1 MTINNDLF
9 IRQPLSFEIP
19 NDGVTNVDRP
29 ADSNQWDVLKYEL
42 ESFVCEGEYEH
53 GLQRILDSYIG
64 HRNLKTQPAVWVSG
78 FYGSGKSHLVRVLQ
92 HLWADTR
99 FPNGASARGL
109 TNIPQGVQ
117 DQLTELTTL
126 SRRDGAPLWAA
137 AGALDRSGDTLN
149 SVFLS
154 IVLGAAGLPT
164 RVAPAQVA
172 LWLAGNG
179 HLDTV
184 RDHITANGGDF
195 IEELGEYNLSTRLAN
210 AILASDPDFAASAKD
225 VRAALRSQFP
235 PDTRSYSKDETV
247 ALLKKI
253 LEYVGG
259 GRIPPSLIVLDEVQ
273 QYISGDGGRAME
285 VQNLVESVSRELDGR
300 VLLVATG
307 QQELTADTTLQKIQD
322 RFTVKVVLKNQDVD
336 AVVRR
341 VLLSKEPTKKPSL
354 DSTLDAVAGQISKQL
369 IGSKIQHTAQDD
381 KDLAEDYPLLPVRR
395 RFWESVLR
403 QADAGRAGQLR
414 SQLRIVHEA
423 NRKVAP
429 EPLGTVVGADF
440 LYAQKNEDLNG
451 AGLLLK
457 ETQTLIYEQGQN
469 DALRGRILGLIHL
482 IGLLPTSGHGD
493 IGVRA
498 TGEHLVD
505 LLVEDLAHNS
515 DQLRR
520 DVPSVLKALADEGIL
535 QQDGEEFRLQTKAG
549 REWDEAFRRHN
560 AQVTDSE
567 VSTERDQLLLSEVGR
582 SVPASIQQG
591 RAKESRRLALH
602 TDASLPPDS
611 EAIPVWLRSEWD
623 EGITAKQFDEA
634 ARSLGVESPIVL
646 VHLPRLQ
653 APTVAAAVR
662 NKLAAQRVIDQQGI
676 PQDDEGKQA
685 RSAMQTR
692 LNRATDQV
700 NAHVRDVIAKA
711 GVLLGGGTAPSGVTL
726 RERIE
731 AGARD
736 AATRLFPRFIE
747 ADDNRWPQVI
757 VRVKTGSAA
766 DALRAVQ
773 YDADPEQHR
782 VVKEVLSH
790 IGPAGTSATEVEK
803 AVTSKPLGWPR
814 DALMAALGV
823 LLDTGVIRATLNGS
837 DATTADVLKQTR
849 LGSVQ
854 LRREVTVL
862 KPAEKIQARQ
872 VLSTLGFPT
881 DNEGLFSAV
890 EQAVK
895 SLVQRAKDVSG
906 PAPLPDI
913 SFPSN
918 IQVILSS
925 SGNDRVHALLAAKD
939 DLASF
944 GDKLAEYERRR
955 KNRTPSLE
963 LARSLATSSAGLP
976 SASAVRERLDA
987 LVASRDLLAD
997 ADPVAPIV
1005 KDLADALRDA
1015 IHTAAVALVAAR
1027 KKAVEGL
1034 GQQSAWRALEQ
1045 TQRDE
1050 LLSANHL
1057 TGESEPNLADPAAVL
1072 AAAQARPL
1080 EGWTAELD
1088 AIPQRASRAL
1098 EAALRLTS
1106 PAATTVTVTVSTAS
1120 LSSTEDVD
1128 RYVDGL
1134 RTQLLDALS
1143 SNDTVVVKGGA

>member
-9 IRQPLSFEIP
+9 VRPPLSFEIP

-29 ADSNQWDVLKYEL
+29 EDANQWGVLKYEL

-53 GLQRILDSYIG
+53 GLQRILDSYTG
-64 HRNLKTQPAVWVSG
+64 HRNRTTQPAVWVSG

-92 HLWADTR
+92 HLWADTK
-99 FPNGASARGL
+99 FPNGATARGL

-126 SRRDGAPLWAA
+126 GRRDGAAPWAA

-164 RVAPAQVA
+164 RVAPARVA
-172 LWLAGNG
+172 LWLEGNG
-179 HLDTV
+179 HLGAV
-184 RDHITANGGDF
+184 GDHITATGGDLL
-195 IEELGEYNLSTRLAN
+195 EELGEYNVSDRLAK
-210 AILASDPDFAASAKD
+210 AILACDPEFAASARD

-235 PDTRSYSKDETV
+235 PHTRSFSTDETI
-247 ALLKKI
+247 ALLKKV

-259 GRIPPSLIVLDEVQ
+259 GQTPPSLIVLDEVQ

-285 VQNLVESVSRELDGR
+285 VQNLVESVSRELHGR
-300 VLLVATG
+300 VLLIATG
-307 QQELTADTTLQKIQD
+307 QQELTADPTLQKIQD

-341 VLLSKEPTKKPSL
+341 VLLSKEPAKKPGL
-354 DSTLDAVAGQISKQL
+354 DSTLSSVAGQISRQL
-369 IGSKIQHTAQDD
+369 IGSRIQHTAADD
-381 KDLAEDYPLLPVRR
+381 KDLAEDYPLLPLRR

-429 EPLGTVVGADF
+429 KSVGTVVGADF

-457 ETQTLIYEQGQN
+457 ETQTLIHEQGQK
-469 DALRGRILGLIHL
+469 DPLRARILGLVHL
-482 IGLLPTSGHGD
+482 IGLLPASGHGD

-498 TGEHLVD
+498 TTDHLVD
-505 LLVEDLAHNS
+505 LLVEDLAH
-515 DQLRR
+515 DGDRLRQQ
-520 DVPSVLKALADEGIL
+520 VPAALDALAGEGVL
-535 QQDGEEFRLQTKAG
+535 QQDGEEYRLQTKAG
-549 REWDEAFRRHN
+549 REWDEALRRHQ

-567 VSTERDQLLLSEVGR
+567 VSTERDSLLLSEVNR
-582 SVPASIQQG
+582 ALPATIQQG

-602 TDASLPPDS
+602 ADASLPPESD
-611 EAIPVWLRSEWD
+611 AIPIWLRSEWD

-634 ARSLGVESPIVL
+634 ARSLGIDSPIVL
-646 VHLPRLQ
+646 IHLPRLQ
-653 APTVAAAVR
+653 APAFVAAIR

-700 NAHVRDVIAKA
+700 DAHVRDVIAKA
-711 GVLLGGGTAPSGVTL
+711 DVLLGGGTAPNGLSL

-731 AGARD
+731 AGAQS
-736 AATRLFPRFIE
+736 AATRLFPRFSD

-757 VRVKTGSAA
+757 DRVRRGSAA
-766 DALRAVQ
+766 DALKAVQ
-773 YDADPEQHR
+773 HDADPERHS
-782 VVKEVLSH
+782 VVKEVLSR
-790 IGPAGTSATEVEK
+790 ISPAGTSATDVEK

-814 DALMAALGV
+814 DALMASLGV
-823 LLDTGVIRATLNGS
+823 LLDTGVVRATLNGS

-849 LGSVQ
+849 LGNVQ
-854 LRREVTVL
+854 LRREATVL

-872 VLSTLGFPT
+872 VLSNVGFPT
-881 DNEGLFSAV
+881 DNDGLVSAV

-895 SLVQRAKDVSG
+895 SLVDRAKGVSG

-913 SFPSN
+913 TVPGS
-918 IQVILSS
+918 IQVIVSA
-925 SGNDRVHALLAAKD
+925 SGNDRVHALLAAKS
-939 DLASF
+939 DLTSF
-944 GDKLAEYERRR
+944 NDQLGDLEHRLKS
-955 KNRTPSLE
+955 RTLSLE
-963 LARSLATSSAGLP
+963 LARSLAAAATGLEP
-976 SASAVRERLDA
+976 ASAARERLDA
-987 LVASRDLLAD
+987 LAASRGLLAD

-1005 KDLADALRDA
+1005 NELAEALRDA
-1015 IHTAAVALVAAR
+1015 IHEAAIVLRDARTAALA
-1027 KKAVEGL
+1027 G
-1034 GQQSAWRALEQ
+1034 LEQ
-1045 TQRDE
+1045 QPAWTTLDEPQRE
-1050 LLSANHL
+1050 ALLTEHHL
-1057 TGESEPNLADPAAVL
+1057 GSETAPNLADAVAVL
-1072 AAAQARPL
+1072 MTAQARPL
-1080 EGWTAELD
+1080 QGWTAELD
-1088 AIPQRASRAL
+1088 AIPQRVSRAL
-1098 EAALRLTS
+1098 EAAIQLTT
-1106 PAATTVTVTVSTAS
+1106 PKAKMTTVRVSTATLGS
-1120 LSSTEDVD
+1120 ADEVECYIDN
-1128 RYVDGL
+1128 L
-1134 RTQLLDALS
+1134 RAKLLDALNG
-1143 SNDTVVVKGGA
+1143 NDTVVVKG

>member
-1 MTINNDLF
+1 MTTNNNLF
-9 IRQPLSFEIP
+9 VRPPLSFEIP

-29 ADSNQWDVLKYEL
+29 EDSNQWNVLKYEL

-53 GLQRILDSYIG
+53 GLQRILDSYTG
-64 HRNLKTQPAVWVSG
+64 HRNRTTQPAVWVSG

-92 HLWADTR
+92 HLWADTK
-99 FPNGASARGL
+99 FPNGATARGL
-109 TNIPQGVQ
+109 TNIPQGIQ

-126 SRRDGAPLWAA
+126 GRRDGAAPWAA

-179 HLDTV
+179 RLDAV
-184 RDHITANGGDF
+184 RDYVTANGGDLV
-195 IEELGEYNLSTRLAN
+195 EELGEYNLSTLLAN
-210 AILASDPDFAASAKD
+210 AILAVDPQFASSARD
-225 VRAALRSQFP
+225 VRAALRNQFP
-235 PDTRSYSKDETV
+235 PDTRSFSTDETI

-253 LEYVGG
+253 LEYVGDG
-259 GRIPPSLIVLDEVQ
+259 QIPPSLIVLDEVQ

-285 VQNLVESVSRELDGR
+285 VQNLVESVSRELNGR

-307 QQELTADTTLQKIQD
+307 QQELTADSTLQKIQD

-341 VLLSKEPTKKPSL
+341 VLLSKEPAKKPGL
-354 DSTLDAVAGQISKQL
+354 DSALSLVVGQISRQL
-369 IGSKIQHTAQDD
+369 IGSKIQHTAADD
-381 KDLAEDYPLLPVRR
+381 KDLAEDYPVLPVRR

-429 EPLGTVVGADF
+429 RPVGTVVGADF
-440 LYAQKNEDLNG
+440 LYSQKNEDLNG

-457 ETQTLIYEQGQN
+457 ETQTLIHEHGQK
-469 DALRGRILGLIHL
+469 DPLRGRILGLIHL
-482 IGLLPTSGHGD
+482 IGLLPTSDHGD

-498 TGEHLVD
+498 TADHLVD
-505 LLVEDLAHNS
+505 LLVEDLAH
-515 DQLRR
+515 DGDRLRQQ
-520 DVPSVLKALADEGIL
+520 VPVALGALADEGVL
-535 QQDGEEFRLQTKAG
+535 QQDGEEYRLQTKAG
-549 REWDEAFRRHN
+549 REWDEALRRHH

-567 VSTERDQLLLSEVGR
+567 VSTERDSLLLAEVNR
-582 SVPASIQQG
+582 ALPATIQQG
-591 RAKESRRLALH
+591 RAKESRKLALH
-602 TDASLPPDS
+602 ADASLPPESD
-611 EAIPVWLRSEWD
+611 AISVWLRSEWD

-634 ARSLGVESPIVL
+634 ARSLGVDSPIVL

-653 APTVAAAVR
+653 APAFVAAVR
-662 NKLAAQRVIDQQGI
+662 NKLAAQRVIDQHGI

-711 GVLLGGGTAPSGVTL
+711 TVLLGGGTSPSGVSL

-731 AGARD
+731 AGAQS
-736 AATRLFPRFIE
+736 AATRLFPRFSE

-757 VRVKTGSAA
+757 ARVRSGSAA
-766 DALRAVQ
+766 DALKAVQ
-773 YDADPEQHR
+773 YDADPEQHS

-790 IGPAGTSATEVEK
+790 VGPAGTSASEVEK

-814 DALMAALGV
+814 DALMASLGV

-849 LGSVQ
+849 LGNVQ
-854 LRREVTVL
+854 LRREITVL

-872 VLSTLGFPT
+872 LLSNLGFPT
-881 DNEGLFSAV
+881 DNDGLVSAA
-890 EQAVK
+890 EQAVQ
-895 SLVQRAKDVSG
+895 SLVDRAKGVSG

-913 SFPSN
+913 TVPGS
-918 IQVILSS
+918 IQVIVST
-925 SGNDRVHALLAAKD
+925 SGNDRVHALLAAKS
-939 DLASF
+939 DLTSF
-944 GDKLAEYERRR
+944 NDQLGDLERRL
-955 KNRTPSLE
+955 KSRTPSLE
-963 LARSLATSSAGLP
+963 LARSLASSATGLEP
-976 SASAVRERLDA
+976 ASTACERLDA
-987 LVASRDLLAD
+987 LAASRDLLTK

-1005 KDLADALRDA
+1005 KELAEVLRDA
-1015 IHTAAVALVAAR
+1015 IHDAAVALRDARATAVAAL
-1027 KKAVEGL
+1027 E
-1034 GQQSAWRALEQ
+1034 QQSAWTDLGDAQREALLTEH
-1045 TQRDE
+1045 
-1050 LLSANHL
+1050 HL
-1057 TGESEPNLADPAAVL
+1057 GTEAEPNLADATAVL
-1072 AAAQARPL
+1072 KAVQARPL
-1080 EGWTAELD
+1080 QGWVAALD

-1098 EAALRLTS
+1098 EAAMQFAT
-1106 PAATTVTVTVSTAS
+1106 PAAKMTTVRVSAAS
-1120 LSSTEDVD
+1120 LSTADEVE
-1128 RYVDGL
+1128 RYIEAL
-1134 RTQLLDALS
+1134 RVQLLDALNNG
-1143 SNDTVVVKGGA
+1143 NDTVMVKG

>member
-9 IRQPLSFEIP
+9 IRPPLSFEIP

-29 ADSNQWDVLKYEL
+29 EDSNQWNVLKYEL

-53 GLQRILDSYIG
+53 GLQRILDSYTG
-64 HRNLKTQPAVWVSG
+64 HRNRTTQPAVWVSG

-92 HLWADTR
+92 HLWADTK
-99 FPNGASARGL
+99 FPNGATARGL
-109 TNIPQGVQ
+109 TNIPQAIQ
-117 DQLTELTTL
+117 DQLTELSTL
-126 SRRDGAPLWAA
+126 ARRDGAAPWAA
-137 AGALDRSGDTLN
+137 AGALDRSGDSLN

-172 LWLAGNG
+172 LWLAANG
-179 HLDTV
+179 HLDAV
-184 RDHITANGGDF
+184 RANITADGGDF

-210 AILASDPDFAASAKD
+210 AILASAPEFAASAKD
-225 VRAALRSQFP
+225 VRAALRNQFP
-235 PDTRSYSKDETV
+235 PDTRSFSTDETIT
-247 ALLKKI
+247 LLKKI
-253 LEYVGG
+253 LDYVGG
-259 GRIPPSLIVLDEVQ
+259 GHIPPSLIILDEVQ

-285 VQNLVESVSRELDGR
+285 VQNLVESLSRELDGR
-300 VLLVATG
+300 MLLVATG
-307 QQELTADTTLQKIQD
+307 QQELTADSTLQKIQD

-341 VLLSKEPTKKPSL
+341 VLLSKEPAQKSGL
-354 DSTLDAVAGQISKQL
+354 DSTLDSVAGQISRQL
-369 IGSKIQHTAQDD
+369 IGSKIQHTADDD
-381 KDLAEDYPLLPVRR
+381 KDLDEDYPLLPVRR

-429 EPLGTVVGADF
+429 ESLGTVVGADF

-457 ETQTLIYEQGQN
+457 ETQTLIHEQGQKS
-469 DALRGRILGLIHL
+469 ALRGRILGLIHL
-482 IGLLPTSGHGD
+482 ISLLPTSGHGD
-493 IGVRA
+493 IGIRA
-498 TGEHLVD
+498 KADHLVD
-505 LLVEDLAHNS
+505 LLVENLAH
-515 DQLRR
+515 DGDRLRQE
-520 DVPSVLKALADEGIL
+520 VPAVLEALAVEGIL

-549 REWDEAFRRHN
+549 REWDEAFRRHH

-567 VSTERDQLLLSEVGR
+567 VSTERDSLLLSEVSRALPG
-582 SVPASIQQG
+582 SIQQG
-591 RAKESRRLALH
+591 RAKESRKLALH
-602 TDASLPPDS
+602 ADASLPADS

-623 EGITAKQFDEA
+623 EGITAKQFDDA

-646 VHLPRLQ
+646 VHIPRLQ
-653 APTVAAAVR
+653 APAVAAAVR
-662 NKLAAQRVIDQQGI
+662 NKLAAQRVLDQQGI

-700 NAHVRDVIAKA
+700 NAHVRDVISKA
-711 GVLLGGGTAPSGVTL
+711 NVLLGGGTAPSGVTL

-731 AGARD
+731 AGAQD
-736 AATRLFPRFIE
+736 AATRLFPRFAE

-757 VRVKTGSAA
+757 ARVKNGSAA
-766 DALRAVQ
+766 DALKAVQ
-773 YDADPEQHR
+773 HDADPEQHR

-790 IGPAGTSATEVEK
+790 IGSAGTSAYEVEK

-837 DATTADVLKQTR
+837 DATTADVLKQSR
-849 LGSVQ
+849 LGTVQ

-881 DNEGLFSAV
+881 DNQGLLSAV
-890 EQAVK
+890 ERAIK
-895 SLVQRAKDVSG
+895 SLIDRAKDVSG

-913 SFPSN
+913 SVPSN
-918 IQVILSS
+918 IQVIVSS
-925 SGNDRVHALLAAKD
+925 SGNDRVHALLGAKG
-939 DLASF
+939 DLTSF
-944 GDKLAEYERRR
+944 NDSLAEYERRR
-955 KNRTPSLE
+955 KSRAPSLE
-963 LARSLATSSAGLP
+963 LARALAMSSSGLD
-976 SASAVRERLDA
+976 AAAAVRNRLEA
-987 LVASRDLLAD
+987 LLVSRNLLAD
-997 ADPVAPIV
+997 ADPVSPIV
-1005 KDLADALRDA
+1005 KELADALRDA
-1015 IHTAAVALVAAR
+1015 VHAAAGALIAAR

-1034 GQQSAWRALEQ
+1034 EQQSVWTALDQ
-1045 TQRDE
+1045 AQREE
-1050 LLSANHL
+1050 LLGANHL
-1057 TGESEPNLADPAAVL
+1057 TEEGEPNLADPSAVL
-1072 AAAQARPL
+1072 VAVQARPL
-1080 EGWTAELD
+1080 QGWAAELD

-1098 EAALRLTS
+1098 EAAIHLTT
-1106 PAATTVTVTVSTAS
+1106 PAATAATITVSTAS
-1120 LSSTEDVD
+1120 LSSPDEVD
-1128 RYVDGL
+1128 RYIDDL
-1134 RTQLLDALS
+1134 RTKLLDALS
-1143 SNDTVVVKGGA
+1143 SNDTVVVRG

>member
-1 MTINNDLF
+1 MTTNNNLF
-9 IRQPLSFEIP
+9 VRHPLSFEIP

-29 ADSNQWDVLKYEL
+29 EDPNQWDVLKYEL

-64 HRNLKTQPAVWVSG
+64 HRNRTTQPAVWVSG

-92 HLWADTR
+92 HLWADTK

-109 TNIPQGVQ
+109 TNIPQGIQ

-126 SRRDGAPLWAA
+126 GRRDGAAPWAA

-179 HLDTV
+179 HLDAV
-184 RDHITANGGDF
+184 RDHVTANGGDLV
-195 IEELGEYNLSTRLAN
+195 EELGEYNLSTLLAN
-210 AILASDPDFAASAKD
+210 AILAADPQFAASARD

-235 PDTRSYSKDETV
+235 PDTRSFSTDETI

-253 LEYVGG
+253 LEYIGG
-259 GRIPPSLIVLDEVQ
+259 GQIPPSLIVLDEVQ

-285 VQNLVESVSRELDGR
+285 VQNLVESVSRELNGR

-307 QQELTADTTLQKIQD
+307 QQELTADSTLQKIQD

-341 VLLSKEPTKKPSL
+341 VLLSKEPAMKPGL
-354 DSTLDAVAGQISKQL
+354 DTTLASVAGQISRQL
-369 IGSKIQHTAQDD
+369 IGSKIQHTAADD

-429 EPLGTVVGADF
+429 ESVGTVVGADF
-440 LYAQKNEDLNG
+440 LYSQKNEDLNG
-451 AGLLLK
+451 AGMLLK
-457 ETQTLIYEQGQN
+457 ETQTLIHEQGQK

-498 TGEHLVD
+498 TADHLVD
-505 LLVEDLAHNS
+505 LLVENLAH
-515 DQLRR
+515 DGDRLRR
-520 DVPSVLKALADEGIL
+520 QVPAVLEALAEEGVL

-549 REWDEAFRRHN
+549 REWDEAFRRHH

-567 VSTERDQLLLSEVGR
+567 VSTERDSLLLAEISR
-582 SVPASIQQG
+582 ALPATIQQG
-591 RAKESRRLALH
+591 RAKESRKLALH
-602 TDASLPPDS
+602 ADASLPPDT

-623 EGITAKQFDEA
+623 EGITAKQFDQA
-634 ARSLGVESPIVL
+634 ARSLGVDSPIVL

-653 APTVAAAVR
+653 APAVAAAVR
-662 NKLAAQRVIDQQGI
+662 NKIAAQRVIDQQGI
-676 PQDDEGKQA
+676 PQDDDGKHA

-711 GVLLGGGTAPSGVTL
+711 SVLLGGGTVPNGLTL

-731 AGARD
+731 AGAQD
-736 AATRLFPRFIE
+736 AATRLFPRFAE

-757 VRVKTGSAA
+757 ARVRSGSAA
-766 DALRAVQ
+766 DALKAVQ
-773 YDADPEQHR
+773 HDADPEQHR

-790 IGPAGTSATEVEK
+790 IGPTGTSASDVEK

-814 DALMAALGV
+814 DALMASLGV

-837 DATTADVLKQTR
+837 DASTADVLRQTR
-849 LGSVQ
+849 LGNLQ
-854 LRREVTVL
+854 LRREITVL

-881 DNEGLFSAV
+881 DNDGLVSAV

-895 SLVQRAKDVSG
+895 SLVDRAKGVSG

-913 SFPSN
+913 AVPGN
-918 IQVILSS
+918 IQVILRA
-925 SGNDRVHALLAAKD
+925 SGNDRVHALLAAKS
-939 DLASF
+939 DLTSF
-944 GDKLAEYERRR
+944 SDRLGELERWRES
-955 KNRTPSLE
+955 RTRSLE
-963 LARSLATSSAGLP
+963 LARSLASSAAGLE
-976 SASAVRERLDA
+976 SASAVRDRLDA
-987 LVASRDLLAD
+987 LAASRDLLAD

-1015 IHTAAVALVAAR
+1015 IHEAAVALRDARAAAVASLAQQPAWTALDTAQR
-1027 KKAVEGL
+1027 KALLTEHHL
-1034 GQQSAWRALEQ
+1034 GAEP
-1045 TQRDE
+1045 
-1050 LLSANHL
+1050 
-1057 TGESEPNLADPAAVL
+1057 EPNLADPAAVL

-1080 EGWTAELD
+1080 QGWTAELD

-1098 EAALRLTS
+1098 ASAIQLTT
-1106 PAATTVTVTVSTAS
+1106 PAAKTTTVRVSTAS
-1120 LSSTEDVD
+1120 LRNADEVE
-1128 RYVDGL
+1128 RYIDEL
-1134 RTQLLDALS
+1134 RTQLLDALNRG
-1143 SNDTVVVKGGA
+1143 NDAVVVKG

>member
-9 IRQPLSFEIP
+9 IRHPLSFEIP

-29 ADSNQWDVLKYEL
+29 EDSNQWDVLKYEL

-53 GLQRILDSYIG
+53 GLERILDSYVG
-64 HRNLKTQPAVWVSG
+64 HRNRTTQPAVWVSG

-92 HLWADTR
+92 HLWADTS
-99 FPNGASARGL
+99 FPNGATARGL
-109 TNIPQGVQ
+109 TNIPQGIQ
-117 DQLTELTTL
+117 DQLTELTSL
-126 SRRDGAPLWAA
+126 GHRDGAAPWAA

-172 LWLAGNG
+172 LWLAGTG
-179 HLDTV
+179 HLAAV
-184 RDHITANGGDF
+184 RDHITTNGGDF
-195 IEELGEYNLSTRLAN
+195 IEELGEYNLSARLAN
-210 AILASDPDFAASAKD
+210 AILASDAEFAASAKD
-225 VRAALRSQFP
+225 VRTALRSQFP
-235 PDTRSYSKDETV
+235 PDSRAFSTDETV

-259 GRIPPSLIVLDEVQ
+259 GQISPSLIVLDEVQ

-307 QQELTADTTLQKIQD
+307 QQELTADSTLQKIQD

-341 VLLSKEPTKKPSL
+341 VLLSKEPAKKPGL
-354 DSTLDAVAGQISKQL
+354 DGTLASVAGPISRQL
-369 IGSKIQHTAQDD
+369 IGSKIQHTAEDD

-440 LYAQKNEDLNG
+440 LYSQKNEDLNG

-457 ETQTLIYEQGQN
+457 ETQTLIHEQWQKN
-469 DALRGRILGLIHL
+469 VLRGRVLGLIHL

-498 TGEHLVD
+498 SADHLVD
-505 LLVEDLAHNS
+505 LLVEDLAH
-515 DQLRR
+515 DGDRLRQE
-520 DVPSVLKALADEGIL
+520 VPAVLEALAAEGVI

-549 REWDEAFRRHN
+549 RDWDEAFRRHH

-567 VSTERDQLLLSEVGR
+567 VSTERDSLLLSEVGR
-582 SVPASIQQG
+582 SLPASIQQG
-591 RAKESRRLALH
+591 RAKESRKLALH
-602 TDASLPPDS
+602 ADASLPPGS

-634 ARSLGVESPIVL
+634 ARSLGVDSPIIL
-646 VHLPRLQ
+646 VHVPRLQ
-653 APTVAAAVR
+653 APAFAAAVR

-700 NAHVRDVIAKA
+700 NAHVRDVTAKA
-711 GVLLGGGTAPSGVTL
+711 NVLLGGGTAPSGVSL

-731 AGARD
+731 AGAQD
-736 AATRLFPRFIE
+736 AATRLFPRFAE

-757 VRVKTGSAA
+757 ARVKSGSAA
-766 DALRAVQ
+766 DALKAVNH
-773 YDADPEQHR
+773 DADPEQHR
-782 VVKEVLSH
+782 VIKEVLSH
-790 IGPAGTSATEVEK
+790 IGSAGTSANDVEK
-803 AVTSKPLGWPR
+803 AVTSKPLGWSR

-837 DATTADVLKQTR
+837 EATTTDVLKQTR
-849 LGSVQ
+849 LGNVQ

-862 KPAEKIQARQ
+862 KPAEKIQGRQ

-881 DNEGLFSAV
+881 DNDGLVSAV

-913 SFPSN
+913 RVPSN
-918 IQVILSS
+918 IQIIISS
-925 SGNDRVHALLAAKD
+925 SGNDRVHALLRAKD
-939 DLASF
+939 ELTSFSDRLGELELRSKSRATALA
-944 GDKLAEYERRR
+944 
-955 KNRTPSLE
+955 
-963 LARSLATSSAGLP
+963 LARSLATSSAGLET
-976 SASAVRERLDA
+976 ASAVRNRLDA

-1015 IHTAAVALVAAR
+1015 IHSAAGALRDTR
-1027 KKAVEGL
+1027 KQTVESL
-1034 GQQSAWRALEQ
+1034 EAQPVWKPLEQ
-1045 TQRDE
+1045 AQRAS
-1050 LLSANHL
+1050 LLADHHL
-1057 TGESEPNLADPAAVL
+1057 TAEPEPNLADPSAVL

-1080 EGWTAELD
+1080 QGWTAELD

-1098 EAALRLTS
+1098 EAALRLTT
-1106 PAATTVTVTVSTAS
+1106 PAAKTVTVTVSTAS
-1120 LSSTEDVD
+1120 LSSSVEVE
-1128 RYVDGL
+1128 RYIDGL
-1134 RTQLLDALS
+1134 RSQLLEALS
-1143 SNDTVVVKGGA
+1143 SNDTVVVKG

>member
-9 IRQPLSFEIP
+9 VRPPLSFEIP

-29 ADSNQWDVLKYEL
+29 EDANQWDVLKYEL

-53 GLQRILDSYIG
+53 GLQRILDSYTG
-64 HRNLKTQPAVWVSG
+64 HRTRTTQPAVWVSG

-92 HLWADTR
+92 HLWGDTK
-99 FPNGASARGL
+99 FPNGATARGL
-109 TNIPQGVQ
+109 TDIPQGIQ
-117 DQLTELTTL
+117 DQLAELTTL
-126 SRRDGAPLWAA
+126 GRRDGAAPWAA

-149 SVFLS
+149 AVFLS

-179 HLDTV
+179 HLDAV
-184 RDHITANGGDF
+184 RAHVTANGGDLV
-195 IEELGEYNLSTRLAN
+195 EELGEYNLSGLLAN
-210 AILASDPDFAASAKD
+210 AILASDPEFAGSAKE

-235 PDTRSYSKDETV
+235 PDTRSFSTDETI

-253 LEYVGG
+253 LEYIGG
-259 GRIPPSLIVLDEVQ
+259 GQIPPSLIVLDEVQ

-285 VQNLVESVSRELDGR
+285 VQSLVESVSRELDGR

-307 QQELTADTTLQKIQD
+307 QQELTADSTLQKIQD

-341 VLLSKEPTKKPSL
+341 VLLSKETAKKPGL
-354 DSTLDAVAGQISKQL
+354 ESTLSSVAGQISRQL
-369 IGSKIQHTAQDD
+369 IGSKIQHTAVDD
-381 KDLAEDYPLLPVRR
+381 KDLVEDYPLLPVRR

-429 EPLGTVVGADF
+429 EPVGTVVGADF
-440 LYAQKNEDLNG
+440 LYSQKNEDLNG

-457 ETQTLIYEQGQN
+457 ETQTLIHEQGQK

-498 TGEHLVD
+498 TAEHLVD
-505 LLVEDLAHNS
+505 LLVEDLAH
-515 DQLRR
+515 DGDRLRQQ
-520 DVPSVLKALADEGIL
+520 VPVVLEALAEEGVV
-535 QQDGEEFRLQTKAG
+535 QQDGEEFRLQSKAG
-549 REWDEAFRRHN
+549 REWDESLRRHH

-567 VSTERDQLLLSEVGR
+567 VSTERDTLLLAEVNR
-582 SVPASIQQG
+582 ALPSTIQQG
-591 RAKESRRLALH
+591 RAKESRKLALH
-602 TDASLPPDS
+602 ADASLPPDS
-611 EAIPVWLRSEWD
+611 ESIPVWLRSEWD

-634 ARSLGVESPIVL
+634 ARSLGVDSPIVL
-646 VHLPRLQ
+646 VHLPRVQ
-653 APTVAAAVR
+653 APAFAAAVR
-662 NKLAAQRVIDQQGI
+662 NKIAAQRVIDQQGI

-700 NAHVRDVIAKA
+700 NAHIRDVIAKA
-711 GVLLGGGTAPSGVTL
+711 SVLLGGGTAPNGLTL

-731 AGARD
+731 TGAQD
-736 AATRLFPRFIE
+736 AATRLFPRFVE

-757 VRVKTGSAA
+757 ARVKSGSAA
-766 DALRAVQ
+766 DALKAVQ
-773 YDADPEQHR
+773 FDADPEQHR
-782 VVKEVLSH
+782 VLKEVLSH
-790 IGPAGTSATEVEK
+790 IGPAGTSASDVEK

-814 DALMAALGV
+814 DALMASLGV

-849 LGSVQ
+849 LGNVQ
-854 LRREVTVL
+854 LRREATVL

-872 VLSTLGFPT
+872 VLSNLGFPT
-881 DNEGLFSAV
+881 DNDGLVSAV
-890 EQAVK
+890 EQAIK
-895 SLVQRAKDVSG
+895 SLVDCAKRVSG

-913 SFPSN
+913 TVPGN
-918 IQVILSS
+918 IQVILST

-939 DLASF
+939 DITSF
-944 GDKLAEYERRR
+944 SDRLAELERRR
-955 KNRTPSLE
+955 DRRTPTLE
-963 LARSLATSSAGLP
+963 HARALAMSAAGLEP
-976 SASAVRERLDA
+976 ASVARDRLDA
-987 LVASRDLLAD
+987 LGASRDLLAD
-997 ADPVAPIV
+997 ADPVAPIA

-1015 IHTAAVALVAAR
+1015 IHEASGALRDARAAAVA
-1027 KKAVEGL
+1027 
-1034 GQQSAWRALEQ
+1034 SLEQ
-1045 TQRDE
+1045 QPAWCALNEAQRE
-1050 LLSANHL
+1050 ALLTEHHL
-1057 TGESEPNLADPAAVL
+1057 NAESEPNLADPSAVL
-1072 AAAQARPL
+1072 KAAQARPL
-1080 EGWTAELD
+1080 QGWTAELD

-1098 EAALRLTS
+1098 ESAIRLTT
-1106 PAATTVTVTVSTAS
+1106 PAAKTTTVRVSTAS
-1120 LSSTEDVD
+1120 LSNANEVE
-1128 RYVDGL
+1128 RYIDEL
-1134 RTQLLDALS
+1134 RTRLLGALNS
-1143 SNDTVVVKGGA
+1143 GDTVVVKG

>member
-9 IRQPLSFEIP
+9 IRKPLSFEIP

-29 ADSNQWDVLKYEL
+29 GDSNQWDVLKYEL

-53 GLQRILDSYIG
+53 GLERILDSYTG
-64 HRNLKTQPAVWVSG
+64 HRNRATQPAVWVSG

-92 HLWADTR
+92 HLWADTE
-99 FPNGASARGL
+99 FPNGATARGL
-109 TNIPQGVQ
+109 ASIPQGIR
-117 DQLTELTTL
+117 DQLTGLTTL
-126 SRRDGAPLWAA
+126 GRRDGAAPWAA

-179 HLDTV
+179 HLDAV
-184 RDHITANGGDF
+184 RDHITADGGDL
-195 IEELGEYNLSTRLAN
+195 IEELGEYHLSRQLAD
-210 AILASDPDFAASAKD
+210 AILAADPEFAPSGKD
-225 VRAALRSQFP
+225 VRGLLSSQFP
-235 PDTRSYSKDETV
+235 TSVRSFSTDETI
-247 ALLKKI
+247 ALLKKV

-259 GRIPPSLIVLDEVQ
+259 GQVPPSLIVLDEVQ

-307 QQELTADTTLQKIQD
+307 QQELTADSTLQKIQD

-341 VLLSKEPTKKPSL
+341 VLLSKELAKKPGL
-354 DSTLDAVAGQISKQL
+354 DTTLAAVAGQISRQL

-381 KDLAEDYPLLPVRR
+381 KDLPEDYPLLPVRR
-395 RFWESVLR
+395 RFWENVLR

-429 EPLGTVVGADF
+429 ESVGTVVGADF
-440 LYAQKNEDLNG
+440 LYVQKNEDLNG

-457 ETQTLIYEQGQN
+457 ETQTLIHEQGQK

-498 TGEHLVD
+498 TADHLVD
-505 LLVEDLAHNS
+505 LLVEDLAHDS
-515 DQLRR
+515 DQLRQE
-520 DVPSVLKALADEGIL
+520 VPAVIKALAEEGIL

-560 AQVTDSE
+560 SQVTDSE
-567 VSTERDQLLLSEVGR
+567 VSTERDSLLRSEVSR
-582 SVPASIQQG
+582 SLPASIQQG
-591 RAKESRRLALH
+591 RAKESRKLALH
-602 TDASLPPDS
+602 ADSSLPPDS

-623 EGITAKQFDEA
+623 EGITAKQFEEA
-634 ARSLGVESPIVL
+634 ARSLGVDSPIVL

-653 APTVAAAVR
+653 APAVAAAVR

-700 NAHVRDVIAKA
+700 NAHVRDVISKA
-711 GVLLGGGTAPSGVTL
+711 SVLLGGGTAPSGVTL
-726 RERIE
+726 RERIV
-731 AGARD
+731 AGAQD
-736 AATRLFPRFIE
+736 AATRMFPRFTE

-757 VRVKTGSAA
+757 ARVKNGSAA
-766 DALRAVQ
+766 DALKAVQ

-790 IGPAGTSATEVEK
+790 IGPAGTPASEVEK
-803 AVTSKPLGWPR
+803 VVTSKPMGWPR

-862 KPAEKIQARQ
+862 KPAEKLQARQ
-872 VLSTLGFPT
+872 LLNTLGFPT
-881 DNEGLFSAV
+881 DNDGLVPAV

-895 SLVQRAKDVSG
+895 SLIQRAKDVSG

-913 SFPSN
+913 SLPSN

-925 SGNDRVHALLAAKD
+925 LGNDRVHALLAAKD

-963 LARSLATSSAGLP
+963 LARSLATSSAGLL
-976 SASAVRERLDA
+976 SASAVRDRLDA

-1005 KDLADALRDA
+1005 RDLADALRDA

-1034 GQQSAWRALEQ
+1034 EQQSAWKAVEH
-1045 TQRDE
+1045 TQRIE
-1050 LLSANHL
+1050 ILAANHL
-1057 TGESEPNLADPAAVL
+1057 TEEPEPNLADPVAVL

-1080 EGWTAELD
+1080 QGWTAELD

-1098 EAALRLTS
+1098 EAALRLAA
-1106 PAATTVTVTVSTAS
+1106 PAATAATVTVATAS
-1120 LSSTEDVD
+1120 LSSTEEVE
-1128 RYVDGL
+1128 RYVGDL
-1134 RTQLLDALS
+1134 RAQLLDALS
-1143 SNDTVVVKGGA
+1143 SNATVVVKG

>member
-1 MTINNDLF
+1 MTTNNNLF
-9 IRQPLSFEIP
+9 IRPPLSFEIP

-29 ADSNQWDVLKYEL
+29 EDSNQWDVLKYEL
-42 ESFVCEGEYEH
+42 ESFVCEGEYAH
-53 GLQRILDSYIG
+53 GLQRILDSYTG
-64 HRNLKTQPAVWVSG
+64 HRNRSTQPAVWVSG

-92 HLWADTR
+92 HLWADTK
-99 FPNGASARGL
+99 FPNGATARGL
-109 TNIPQGVQ
+109 TNIPQGIH

-126 SRRDGAPLWAA
+126 GRRDGAAPWAA
-137 AGALDRSGDTLN
+137 AGALDRSGDSLN

-172 LWLAGNG
+172 LWLASNG
-179 HLDTV
+179 HLEAV
-184 RDHITANGGDF
+184 RDHVTANGGNLV
-195 IEELGEYNLSTRLAN
+195 EELGEYNLSTLLAN
-210 AILASDPDFAASAKD
+210 AILAADPQFASSTRD
-225 VRAALRSQFP
+225 VRAALRNQFP
-235 PDTRSYSKDETV
+235 PDTRSFSTDETI

-253 LEYVGG
+253 LDHIGVGQ
-259 GRIPPSLIVLDEVQ
+259 IPPSLIVLDEVQ
-273 QYISGDGGRAME
+273 QYIGADGGRAME
-285 VQNLVESVSRELDGR
+285 VQNLVESVSRELNGR

-307 QQELTADTTLQKIQD
+307 QQELTADSTLQKIQD

-341 VLLSKEPTKKPSL
+341 VLLSKEPAKKPEL
-354 DSTLDAVAGQISKQL
+354 DNALSSVAGQISRQL
-369 IGSKIQHTAQDD
+369 IGSQIQHTAADD

-429 EPLGTVVGADF
+429 ESVGTVVGADF

-457 ETQTLIYEQGQN
+457 ETQTLIHEHGQK
-469 DALRGRILGLIHL
+469 DPLRGRILGLIHL

-498 TGEHLVD
+498 TADHLVD
-505 LLVEDLAHNS
+505 LLVENLAH
-515 DQLRR
+515 DGDLLRQQ
-520 DVPSVLKALADEGIL
+520 VPALLVALAEEGVL
-535 QQDGEEFRLQTKAG
+535 QQDGEEYRLQTKAG
-549 REWDEAFRRHN
+549 REWDEALRRHH

-567 VSTERDQLLLSEVGR
+567 VSTERDALLLAEINR
-582 SVPASIQQG
+582 SLPTAIQQG
-591 RAKESRRLALH
+591 RAKESRKLALH
-602 TDASLPPDS
+602 AAASLPPDS
-611 EAIPVWLRSEWD
+611 ESIPVWLRSEWD
-623 EGITAKQFDEA
+623 EGITAKQFDDA
-634 ARSLGVESPIVL
+634 ARSLGVDSPIVL

-653 APTVAAAVR
+653 APAFAAAVR
-662 NKLAAQRVIDQQGI
+662 NKIAAQRVIDQQGI

-685 RSAMQTR
+685 RSAMETR

-700 NAHVRDVIAKA
+700 NAHVRDAISKA
-711 GVLLGGGTAPSGVTL
+711 SVLLGGGTAPSGISL

-731 AGARD
+731 AGAQD
-736 AATRLFPRFIE
+736 AATRLFPRFSE

-757 VRVKTGSAA
+757 ARVKSGSAA
-766 DALRAVQ
+766 DALKAIQ
-773 YDADPEQHR
+773 HDADPEQHR

-790 IGPAGTSATEVEK
+790 VGPAGTPAGDVEK

-814 DALMAALGV
+814 DALMASIGV

-849 LGSVQ
+849 LGNVQ

-872 VLSTLGFPT
+872 VLSSLGFPA
-881 DNEGLFSAV
+881 DNDGLISAV
-890 EQAVK
+890 EQVVK
-895 SLVQRAKDVSG
+895 SLVDRAKGVSG

-913 SFPSN
+913 TVPGS
-918 IQVILSS
+918 IQVIMNT
-925 SGNDRVHALLAAKD
+925 SGNDRVQALLAAKS
-939 DLASF
+939 DLTSF
-944 GDKLAEYERRR
+944 NDQLGDLERRL
-955 KNRTPSLE
+955 KSRTPSLE
-963 LARSLATSSAGLP
+963 LARSLAVSAAGLEP
-976 SASAVRERLDA
+976 ASAILDRLNA
-987 LVASRDLLAD
+987 LAASRNLLAD

-1015 IHTAAVALVAAR
+1015 IHAAAGALHDARAAAVAGLAQQPAWAALDDAQR
-1027 KKAVEGL
+1027 EILLAENRL
-1034 GQQSAWRALEQ
+1034 GPEA
-1045 TQRDE
+1045 
-1050 LLSANHL
+1050 
-1057 TGESEPNLADPAAVL
+1057 EPDLADPSSVL

-1080 EGWTAELD
+1080 PGWTAELD

-1098 EAALRLTS
+1098 ESAIQLMT
-1106 PAATTVTVTVSTAS
+1106 PAAKTTTVRVSTAS
-1120 LSSTEDVD
+1120 LSNADEIE
-1128 RYVDGL
+1128 RYVADL
-1134 RTQLLDALS
+1134 RTQLLDALNS
-1143 SNDTVVVKGGA
+1143 GNDNVVVKG

>member
-1 MTINNDLF
+1 MTINNNLF
-9 IRQPLSFEIP
+9 IRPPLSFEIP

-29 ADSNQWDVLKYEL
+29 EDSNQWHVLKYEL
-42 ESFVCEGEYEH
+42 ESFVCEGEYER
-53 GLQRILDSYIG
+53 GLQRILDSYTG
-64 HRNLKTQPAVWVSG
+64 HRNRTTQPAVWVSG

-92 HLWADTR
+92 HLWADTN
-99 FPNGASARGL
+99 FPNGATARGL
-109 TNIPQGVQ
+109 TNMPQGIQ

-126 SRRDGAPLWAA
+126 GRRDGADPWAA

-172 LWLAGNG
+172 LWLAGRG
-179 HLDTV
+179 HLDAV
-184 RDHITANGGDF
+184 RDHIAANGGDL
-195 IEELGEYNLSTRLAN
+195 IEELGEYNLSTLLAN
-210 AILASDPDFAASAKD
+210 AVLASDPEFAASAKEM
-225 VRAALRSQFP
+225 RAALRSQFP
-235 PDTRSYSKDETV
+235 PDTRSFSTDETI

-253 LEYVGG
+253 LEYAGG
-259 GRIPPSLIVLDEVQ
+259 GQIPPSLIILDEVQ

-285 VQNLVESVSRELDGR
+285 VQNLVESVSRDLDGR

-307 QQELTADTTLQKIQD
+307 QQELTADSTLQKIQD

-341 VLLSKEPTKKPSL
+341 VLLSKEPAKKPDL
-354 DSTLDAVAGQISKQL
+354 DSTLSSVAGQISRQL
-369 IGSKIQHTAQDD
+369 IGSKIQHTAADD
-381 KDLAEDYPLLPVRR
+381 KSLAEDYPLLPVRR

-429 EPLGTVVGADF
+429 EIVGTVVGADF

-457 ETQTLIYEQGQN
+457 ETQSLIHEQGQKE
-469 DALRGRILGLIHL
+469 ALRGRILGLIHL

-498 TGEHLVD
+498 TAHHLVD
-505 LLVEDLAHNS
+505 LLVEDLAHDG
-515 DQLRR
+515 DQLRQQ
-520 DVPSVLKALADEGIL
+520 VPAVLEALAEEGVL
-535 QQDGEEFRLQTKAG
+535 QQDGQEFRLQTKAG
-549 REWDEAFRRHN
+549 REWDEAFRRHH

-567 VSTERDQLLLSEVGR
+567 VSTERDSLLLADMSR
-582 SVPASIQQG
+582 SLPVTIQQG
-591 RAKESRRLALH
+591 RAKASRKLALH
-602 TDASLPPDS
+602 VDASLPPEF

-634 ARSLGVESPIVL
+634 ARSLGVDSPIVL
-646 VHLPRLQ
+646 VHLPRIQ
-653 APTVAAAVR
+653 APAFAAAVR
-662 NKLAAQRVIDQQGI
+662 NKIAAQRVIDQQGI

-685 RSAMQTR
+685 RSAMLTR

-700 NAHVRDVIAKA
+700 NAHVRNVNSRAN
-711 GVLLGGGTAPSGVTL
+711 VLLGGGTAPNGLSL

-731 AGARD
+731 AGAQD
-736 AATRLFPRFIE
+736 AATRLFPRFSE
-747 ADDNRWPQVI
+747 ADDNRWPQVVAR
-757 VRVKTGSAA
+757 VRSGSAA
-766 DALRAVQ
+766 DALKAVEH
-773 YDADPEQHR
+773 DADPEQHR
-782 VVKEVLSH
+782 VVKQVLNQ
-790 IGPAGTSATEVEK
+790 IGSAGTSASDVEK

-823 LLDTGVIRATLNGS
+823 LLDTGAIRATLNGS

-849 LGSVQ
+849 LGNVQ

-881 DNEGLFSAV
+881 NNDGLVLAA

-895 SLVQRAKDVSG
+895 SLVDRARAVSG

-913 SFPSN
+913 PVPGN
-918 IQVILSS
+918 IGKIVST
-925 SGNDRVHALLAAKD
+925 SGNDRAHALLAASN
-939 DLASF
+939 DLISF
-944 GDKLAEYERRR
+944 NDRLGDFERRR
-955 KNRTPSLE
+955 KSRTPSIE
-963 LARSLATSSAGLP
+963 LARSLA
-976 SASAVRERLDA
+976 ASAVGLDTASAAQGRLDA

-997 ADPVAPIV
+997 SDPVAPIV
-1005 KDLADALRDA
+1005 KDLADALRSA
-1015 IHTAAVALVAAR
+1015 IHEAAAALRDSRA
-1027 KKAVEGL
+1027 KAVESIE
-1034 GQQSAWRALEQ
+1034 QQASWTALNEA
-1045 TQRDE
+1045 QRE
-1050 LLSANHL
+1050 ALLSEHHL
-1057 TGESEPNLADPAAVL
+1057 ATEPEPNLADPSAVL
-1072 AAAQARPL
+1072 GAAQARPL
-1080 EGWTAELD
+1080 QGWTAELD

-1098 EAALRLTS
+1098 EAALRLTT
-1106 PAATTVTVTVSTAS
+1106 PTAKTATVRVSTAS
-1120 LSSTEDVD
+1120 LSSPDEVD
-1128 RYVDGL
+1128 RYIGNL
-1134 RTQLLDALS
+1134 RAQLLDALG
-1143 SNDTVVVKGGA
+1143 SNDSVVVKG

>member
-9 IRQPLSFEIP
+9 IRHPLSFEIP

-29 ADSNQWDVLKYEL
+29 EDSNQWDVLKYEL

-53 GLQRILDSYIG
+53 GLQRILDSYTG
-64 HRNLKTQPAVWVSG
+64 HRNRTTQPAVWVSG

-92 HLWADTR
+92 HLWADTK

-109 TNIPQGVQ
+109 TNIPQGIQ

-126 SRRDGAPLWAA
+126 GRRDGAAPWAA

-172 LWLAGNG
+172 LWLASKG
-179 HLDTV
+179 HLDAV

-210 AILASDPDFAASAKD
+210 AILASDPEFAASAKD
-225 VRAALRSQFP
+225 VRVALRSQFP
-235 PDTRSYSKDETV
+235 PDTRSYSTDETI

-253 LEYVGG
+253 LEYVGDG
-259 GRIPPSLIVLDEVQ
+259 QIPPSLIVLDEVQ
-273 QYISGDGGRAME
+273 QYVSGDGGRAME

-307 QQELTADTTLQKIQD
+307 QQELTADSTLQKIQD

-341 VLLSKEPTKKPSL
+341 VLLSKEPAKKPGL
-354 DSTLDAVAGQISKQL
+354 DSTLASVAGQISRQL
-369 IGSKIQHTAQDD
+369 IGSKIQHTTEDD

-429 EPLGTVVGADF
+429 ESVGTVVGADF

-457 ETQTLIYEQGQN
+457 ETQTLIHEQGQK

-482 IGLLPTSGHGD
+482 IGLLPTTGHGD

-498 TGEHLVD
+498 TADHLVD
-505 LLVEDLAHNS
+505 LLVEDLAH
-515 DQLRR
+515 DGDRLRQE
-520 DVPSVLKALADEGIL
+520 VTAVLEALAEEGVI

-549 REWDEAFRRHN
+549 REWDEAFRRHH

-567 VSTERDQLLLSEVGR
+567 VSTERDSLLLSEVGR
-582 SVPASIQQG
+582 SLPASIQQG
-591 RAKESRRLALH
+591 RAKESRKLALH
-602 TDASLPPDS
+602 ADATLPPDS
-611 EAIPVWLRSEWD
+611 DAIPVWLRSEWD

-634 ARSLGVESPIVL
+634 ARSLGVDSPIVL
-646 VHLPRLQ
+646 VHLARLQ
-653 APTVAAAVR
+653 APAFAAAVR
-662 NKLAAQRVIDQQGI
+662 NKLGSQRVIDQQGI

-700 NAHVRDVIAKA
+700 NAHVRDVISKA
-711 GVLLGGGTAPSGVTL
+711 NVLLGGGTAPSGVTL
-726 RERIE
+726 RERIA
-731 AGARD
+731 AGAQD
-736 AATRLFPRFIE
+736 AATRLFPRFAE
-747 ADDNRWPQVI
+747 ADDYRWPLVI
-757 VRVKTGSAA
+757 ARVKNGSAA
-766 DALRAVQ
+766 DALKAVQ
-773 YDADPEQHR
+773 HDADPEQHR

-790 IGPAGTSATEVEK
+790 IGSAGTSASEVDK

-849 LGSVQ
+849 LGNVQ

-881 DNEGLFSAV
+881 DNNGLVSAV
-890 EQAVK
+890 EQAIK
-895 SLVQRAKDVSG
+895 SLIDRAKDVSG

-913 SFPSN
+913 SVPSN
-918 IQVILSS
+918 IQVIISS
-925 SGNDRVHALLAAKD
+925 SGNDRVHALLGAKG
-939 DLASF
+939 DLTSF
-944 GDKLAEYERRR
+944 NEKLAQYERRR
-955 KNRTPSLE
+955 KSRAPSLE
-963 LARSLATSSAGLP
+963 LARALATSSSG
-976 SASAVRERLDA
+976 LDA
-987 LVASRDLLAD
+987 AAAARNRFEALVVSRDLLAE
-997 ADPVAPIV
+997 ADPVSPIV
-1005 KDLADALRDA
+1005 KELADALRDA
-1015 IHTAAVALVAAR
+1015 VHAAAGALIAAR
-1027 KKAVEGL
+1027 KEAVERL
-1034 GQQSAWRALEQ
+1034 EQQSAWKALDQ
-1045 TQRDE
+1045 AQREE
-1050 LLSANHL
+1050 LLGANHL
-1057 TGESEPNLADPAAVL
+1057 TEEPEPNLADPSAVL

-1080 EGWTAELD
+1080 QGWTAELD

-1098 EAALRLTS
+1098 EAALRLTT
-1106 PAATTVTVTVSTAS
+1106 PAATTATVTVSTAS
-1120 LSSTEDVD
+1120 LSSPDEVE
-1128 RYVDGL
+1128 RYIDDL
-1134 RTQLLDALS
+1134 RTKLLDALS
-1143 SNDTVVVKGGA
+1143 SNDTVVVRA

>member
-1 MTINNDLF
+1 MTTNNDLF
-9 IRQPLSFEIP
+9 VRPPLSFEIP

-29 ADSNQWDVLKYEL
+29 EDSNQWDVLKYEL

-53 GLQRILDSYIG
+53 GLQRILDSYTG
-64 HRNLKTQPAVWVSG
+64 HRNRTTQPAVWVSG

-99 FPNGASARGL
+99 FPNGATARGL
-109 TNIPQGVQ
+109 TNIPQGIH

-126 SRRDGAPLWAA
+126 GRRDGAAPWAA
-137 AGALDRSGDTLN
+137 AGALDHSGDTLN

-179 HLDTV
+179 HLDAV
-184 RDHITANGGDF
+184 RDHVATNGGDLV
-195 IEELGEYNLSTRLAN
+195 EELGEYNLSRLLAN
-210 AILASDPDFAASAKD
+210 AILAADPQFAASAKD

-235 PDTRSYSKDETV
+235 PDTRSFSTDETI

-253 LEYVGG
+253 LEYVGDG
-259 GRIPPSLIVLDEVQ
+259 QIPPSLIVLDEVQ
-273 QYISGDGGRAME
+273 QYISSDGGRAME
-285 VQNLVESVSRELDGR
+285 VQNLVESVSRELNGR

-307 QQELTADTTLQKIQD
+307 QQELTADSTLQKIQD

-341 VLLSKEPTKKPSL
+341 VLLSKEPAKKPA
-354 DSTLDAVAGQISKQL
+354 LDATLASVSGQISRQL
-369 IGSKIQHTAQDD
+369 IGSRIQHTAADD
-381 KDLAEDYPLLPVRR
+381 KDLAEDYPLLPLRR

-429 EPLGTVVGADF
+429 QSVGTVVGADF
-440 LYAQKNEDLNG
+440 LYSQKNEDLNG

-457 ETQTLIYEQGQN
+457 ETQTLIHEQGQK
-469 DALRGRILGLIHL
+469 DPLRGRILGLVHL

-498 TGEHLVD
+498 TADHLVD
-505 LLVEDLAHNS
+505 LLVEDLSH
-515 DQLRR
+515 DGDRLRQQ
-520 DVPSVLKALADEGIL
+520 VPAVLEALAEEGVI

-549 REWDEAFRRHN
+549 REWDEAFRRHH
-560 AQVTDSE
+560 AQVADSE
-567 VSTERDQLLLSEVGR
+567 VSTDRDSLLLTEVGR
-582 SVPASIQQG
+582 SIPASIQQG
-591 RAKESRRLALH
+591 RAKESRKLTLH
-602 TDASLPPDS
+602 TDASLPPESD
-611 EAIPVWLRSEWD
+611 AIPVWLRSEWD

-634 ARSLGVESPIVL
+634 ARSLGIESPIVL

-653 APTVAAAVR
+653 APAFAAAVR
-662 NKLAAQRVIDQQGI
+662 NKLAAQRVIDQHGI

-700 NAHVRDVIAKA
+700 NAHVRDVISKSN
-711 GVLLGGGTAPSGVTL
+711 VLLGGGTAPNGISL

-731 AGARD
+731 AGAQS
-736 AATRLFPRFIE
+736 AATRLFPRFSE

-757 VRVKTGSAA
+757 ARVRSGSAA
-766 DALRAVQ
+766 DALKAVQ
-773 YDADPEQHR
+773 HDADPEQHS
-782 VVKEVLSH
+782 VIKEVLSH
-790 IGPAGTSATEVEK
+790 VGPAGTPASEVEK

-814 DALMAALGV
+814 DALMASLGV

-837 DATTADVLKQTR
+837 DTTTAEVLKQTR
-849 LGSVQ
+849 LGNVQ

-872 VLSTLGFPT
+872 VLSNLGFPT
-881 DNEGLFSAV
+881 DNDGLVSTV
-890 EQAVK
+890 EQAVQ
-895 SLVQRAKDVSG
+895 SLIVRAKGVSG

-913 SFPSN
+913 TVPGS
-918 IQVILSS
+918 IQVIVST
-925 SGNDRVHALLAAKD
+925 SGNDRVHALLAAKS
-939 DLASF
+939 DLTSF
-944 GDKLAEYERRR
+944 NDQLGDMERRL
-955 KNRTPSLE
+955 KSRTPSLE
-963 LARSLATSSAGLP
+963 LARSLASSATGLE
-976 SASAVRERLDA
+976 SASAARERLGA
-987 LVASRDLLAD
+987 LAASRDLLTE

-1005 KDLADALRDA
+1005 KELAEALRDA
-1015 IHTAAVALVAAR
+1015 IHAAAVVLHDARAAAVA
-1027 KKAVEGL
+1027 GL
-1034 GQQSAWRALEQ
+1034 ERQPAWTALGDA
-1045 TQRDE
+1045 QRE
-1050 LLSANHL
+1050 ALLTEHHL
-1057 TGESEPNLADPAAVL
+1057 GPEAEPNLADAAAVL
-1072 AAAQARPL
+1072 TAAQARPL
-1080 EGWTAELD
+1080 QGWAAELD

-1098 EAALRLTS
+1098 EAAIQLTT
-1106 PAATTVTVTVSTAS
+1106 PAAKMTTVRVSAAS
-1120 LSSTEDVD
+1120 LSSADEVE
-1128 RYVDGL
+1128 RYVEVL
-1134 RTQLLDALS
+1134 RVQLLDALNS
-1143 SNDTVVVKGGA
+1143 GYDTVMVKG

>member
-1 MTINNDLF
+1 MTTNNNLF
-9 IRQPLSFEIP
+9 VRPPLSFEIP

-29 ADSNQWDVLKYEL
+29 EDSNQWDVLKYEL

-53 GLQRILDSYIG
+53 GLQRILDSYTG
-64 HRNLKTQPAVWVSG
+64 HRNRTTQPAVWVSG

-92 HLWADTR
+92 HLWADTK
-99 FPNGASARGL
+99 FPNGATARGL
-109 TNIPQGVQ
+109 TNIPQGIQ

-126 SRRDGAPLWAA
+126 GRRDGAAPWAA

-179 HLDTV
+179 HLDAV
-184 RDHITANGGDF
+184 RDHVTASGGDLV
-195 IEELGEYNLSTRLAN
+195 EELGEYNLSTLLAN
-210 AILASDPDFAASAKD
+210 AILAADPQFAASAKD

-235 PDTRSYSKDETV
+235 PDTRLFSTDETI

-253 LEYVGG
+253 LEYVGSG
-259 GRIPPSLIVLDEVQ
+259 QIPPSLIVLDEVQ

-285 VQNLVESVSRELDGR
+285 VQNLVESVSRELNGR

-307 QQELTADTTLQKIQD
+307 QQELTADSTLQKIQD

-341 VLLSKEPTKKPSL
+341 VLLSKEQAKKPGL
-354 DSTLDAVAGQISKQL
+354 DSTLSSVAGQISRQL
-369 IGSKIQHTAQDD
+369 IGSKIQHTAPDD

-429 EPLGTVVGADF
+429 ESVGTVVGADF

-451 AGLLLK
+451 AGLLIK
-457 ETQTLIYEQGQN
+457 ETQTLIHEQGQK
-469 DALRGRILGLIHL
+469 DPLRGRILGLIHL

-498 TGEHLVD
+498 TADHLVD
-505 LLVEDLAHNS
+505 LLVEDLAH
-515 DQLRR
+515 DGDRLRQQ
-520 DVPSVLKALADEGIL
+520 VPVVLEALAEEGVL

-549 REWDEAFRRHN
+549 REWDEALRRHH

-567 VSTERDQLLLSEVGR
+567 VSTERDSLLLAEVSR
-582 SVPASIQQG
+582 ALPATIQQG
-591 RAKESRRLALH
+591 RAKESRKLALH
-602 TDASLPPDS
+602 ADASLPPDS

-634 ARSLGVESPIVL
+634 ARSLGVDSPIVL
-646 VHLPRLQ
+646 IHLPRVQ
-653 APTVAAAVR
+653 APAFAAAVR
-662 NKLAAQRVIDQQGI
+662 NKIAAQRVIDQQGI

-692 LNRATDQV
+692 LHRATDQV
-700 NAHVRDVIAKA
+700 NAHVRDVISKA
-711 GVLLGGGTAPSGVTL
+711 NVLLGGGTAPNGLSL

-731 AGARD
+731 AAAQD
-736 AATRLFPRFIE
+736 AATRLFPRFSE

-757 VRVKTGSAA
+757 ARVRSGSAA
-766 DALRAVQ
+766 DALKAVQ
-773 YDADPEQHR
+773 HDADPEQHR

-790 IGPAGTSATEVEK
+790 VGPAGTAASDVEK
-803 AVTSKPLGWPR
+803 AITSKPLGWPR
-814 DALMAALGV
+814 DALMASLGV

-881 DNEGLFSAV
+881 DNDGLVSAV
-890 EQAVK
+890 EHAVK
-895 SLVQRAKDVSG
+895 SLVDRARDVSG

-913 SFPSN
+913 TVLGE
-918 IQVILSS
+918 IQVILNT
-925 SGNDRVHALLAAKD
+925 SGNDRVHALLAAKT
-939 DLASF
+939 DLTTFS
-944 GDKLAEYERRR
+944 DRLETLERRI
-955 KNRTPSLE
+955 KSRTASLE
-963 LARSLATSSAGLP
+963 LARLLATSAAGLEP
-976 SASAVRERLDA
+976 ASAARGRLDA
-987 LVASRDLLAD
+987 LAASRDLLAD

-1005 KDLADALRDA
+1005 QDLADTLRDA
-1015 IHTAAVALVAAR
+1015 IHDAAVALRDARATAVASLQQQPAWTALNEAQR
-1027 KKAVEGL
+1027 ETLLTEHHL
-1034 GQQSAWRALEQ
+1034 GTEA
-1045 TQRDE
+1045 
-1050 LLSANHL
+1050 
-1057 TGESEPNLADPAAVL
+1057 EPNLADPSAVL

-1080 EGWTAELD
+1080 QGWTAELD
-1088 AIPQRASRAL
+1088 ATPQRASRAL
-1098 EAALRLTS
+1098 ESAIQLMT
-1106 PAATTVTVTVSTAS
+1106 PATKMTTVRVSTAS
-1120 LSSTEDVD
+1120 LSNADDVE
-1128 RYVDGL
+1128 RYIDGL
-1134 RTQLLDALS
+1134 RTQLLDALNS
-1143 SNDTVVVKGGA
+1143 GNDTVVVKG